1 MNKNMGFF
9 CIISEVFDTQF
20 WVLNTVY
27 EVAMYNINHA
37 AKSMK
42 SHPSARIYKKIYKES
57 WMF

>member
-1 MNKNMGFF
+1 MGFF

-37 AKSMK
+37 AKSIK